1 MKIKKAVIIRMGGEI
16 GIKSSFVRG
25 YYESLVRNHIIEL
38 LKENK
43 IKIDNLLKAP
53 GRLYIF
59 TEENEKAALLSS
71 KVFGVSS
78 TSPCFNSSSNKNEI
92 IEIGIDLALKN
103 FKKGSFAIRC
113 NRSGIHPY
121 KSKDIEIELGREIL
135 KRMNN
140 LSVNLD
146 NPDQVLYIEIRD
158 ENAFFYFNYIKGPDG
173 FPIGTQEPLIGII
186 NEKKSSVISSWCIM
200 RRGSLIKALV
210 IEINGEIP
218 YEVKNNLK
226 KILEW
231 IRKLEVIVV
240 PVKRIS
246 NIRMIE
252 ILSAI
257 NLIER
262 EDVEGVISNIRSI
275 EILKKFSKK
284 PLFLPLL
291 GLDNEL
297 IDEWSRFIG
306 LGPYEEEEDVIE
318 ELVEEDIENIIS
330 KAYKIII

>member
-78 TSPCFNSSSNKNEI
+78 TSPCFVSSSNKNEI

-113 NRSGIHPY
+113 SRSGIHPY

-226 KILEW
+226 KLLEW

-262 EDVEGVISNIRSI
+262 EDVEGVVSNIRSI

>member
-1 MKIKKAVIIRMGGEI
+1 MKKAVLIRMGGEI
-16 GIKSSFVRG
+16 GIKSSFVRR
-25 YYESLVRNHIIEL
+25 YYESLVEKHIIEL
-38 LKENK
+38 LKANE

-59 TEENEKAALLSS
+59 TEENERAALLSS
-71 KVFGVSS
+71 RIFGVSS
-78 TSPCFNSSSNKNEI
+78 TSPCFVSSSDKNEI
-92 IEIGIDLALKN
+92 IEIGIDLAIKN
-103 FKKGSFAIRC
+103 FKKGNFAIRC
-113 NRSGIHPY
+113 DRSGIHPY

-140 LSVNLD
+140 LTVNLD

-158 ENAFFYFNYIKGPDG
+158 ENAYFYFNFIKGPDG

-200 RRGSLIKALV
+200 RRGVPIKALV

-226 KILEW
+226 KLSEW
-231 IRKLEVIVV
+231 MRKLEVIVI
-240 PVKRIS
+240 PIKEINNKRT
-246 NIRMIE
+246 IE

-262 EDVEGVISNIRSI
+262 EKVEGVISNIKNI
-275 EILKKFSKK
+275 EIFKKFSKK
-284 PLFLPLL
+284 PPLFLPLL
-291 GLDNEL
+291 GLDNEI

-306 LGPYEEEEDVIE
+306 LGPYEEENDIIDLIE
-318 ELVEEDIENIIS
+318 INIKDIIS